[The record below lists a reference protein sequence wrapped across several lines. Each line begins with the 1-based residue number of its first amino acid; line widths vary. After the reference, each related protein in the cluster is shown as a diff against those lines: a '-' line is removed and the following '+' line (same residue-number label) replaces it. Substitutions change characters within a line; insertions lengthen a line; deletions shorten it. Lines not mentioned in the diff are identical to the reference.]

1 MDGSVVIG
9 VSLDTSAVSS
19 AASALETQLSMLGNQ
34 LNQALLSPIQTFNV
48 GEGVFSTL
56 SGISEAIMSSS
67 ASVTAAMAT
76 LASSAISAFTS
87 ASWSG
92 AGAGAVSAV
101 AGGINSSSS
110 AVASAA
116 KSVANTASAAFS
128 SGGWSSIGHSM
139 MSGVASG
146 IRAAGSEII
155 SAIRE
160 VSAQA
165 EGAVKDYYKIQSPS
179 TLMRDEVG
187 VMISR
192 GIAEGIVSGRE
203 YVSAAFDSVYADRMR
218 ASSPTQVNDGRRLTQ
233 NIYLRDSEASPYLTA
248 KKIKRESE
256 ALLKR
261 S

>member
-19 AASALETQLSMLGNQ
+19 AAAALESQLGMLGNQ
-34 LNQALLSPIQTFNV
+34 LNQALVAPIQAFSV
-48 GEGVFSTL
+48 GEGVYSTL

-67 ASVTAAMAT
+67 ASVTAAMST
-76 LASSAISAFTS
+76 LASGAISAFTS

-92 AGAGAVSAV
+92 AGSGAVSSAA
-101 AGGINSSSS
+101 AGMTSSSS
-110 AVASAA
+110 AVSAAA
-116 KSVANTASAAFS
+116 KSVANSAAAAFS
-128 SGGWSSIGHSM
+128 GGGWSSIGHSM
-139 MSGVASG
+139 MSGIASG
-146 IRAAGSEII
+146 ILAAGNEII

-165 EGAVKDYYKIQSPS
+165 ESAVKDYYKIQSPS
-179 TLMRDEVG
+179 ALMRDEVG

-203 YVSAAFDSVYADRMR
+203 YVSSALDSVYADRMR
-218 ASSPTQVNDGRRLTQ
+218 ASSQTQVNDGRRLTQ
-233 NIYLRDSEASPYLTA
+233 NIYLRDGDSSPYLTA